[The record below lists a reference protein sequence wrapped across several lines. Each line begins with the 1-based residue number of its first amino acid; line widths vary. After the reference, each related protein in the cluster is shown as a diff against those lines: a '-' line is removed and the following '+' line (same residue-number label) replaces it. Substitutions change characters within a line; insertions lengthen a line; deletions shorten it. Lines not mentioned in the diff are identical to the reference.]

1 MRQFKIEQVPLIGK
15 KSKQLPHIQAKLR
28 PVKMHKMISTEE
40 WLKKQEEA
48 KRKEEKRKQ
57 TLSTPKSEGTLRVY
71 ASKPR
76 TSFRTPETIRKYHRS
91 YYARNK
97 DKIRAYQRNYY
108 YKHSIS
114 SYEPDYQI

>member
-1 MRQFKIEQVPLIGK
+1 MRQFKIQQVPLIVK
-15 KSKQLPHIQAKLR
+15 QSKQLPAIHASLR

-48 KRKEEKRKQ
+48 KQKEEKRK
-57 TLSTPKSEGTLRVY
+57 LKLATPKTERTLKVY
-71 ASKPR
+71 FAKPR
-76 TSFRTPETIRKYHRS
+76 TEAPLDKRTYWKR

-97 DKIRAYQRNYY
+97 DKIKNYQREH
-108 YKHSIS
+108 YKKTRYG